1 MPELHVRDPDDSV
14 HSRVVDY
21 ARRNGRTVSEAVR
34 ELLARG
40 LEATSGQ
47 AIDAAAL
54 AQQLHARIA
63 ALDQRIPAT
72 KEYHRRMMMTMMEN
86 IMLTR
91 QIAALMKPEIVQK
104 AQQNARSAFE
114 QLSREGEV

>member
-40 LEATSGQ
+40 L
-47 AIDAAAL
+47 DASSAKPSMLPSWRSSCTRAL
-54 AQQLHARIA
+54 LRWISVS
-63 ALDQRIPAT
+63 
-72 KEYHRRMMMTMMEN
+72 RRPGPIT
-86 IMLTR
+86 
-91 QIAALMKPEIVQK
+91 A
-104 AQQNARSAFE
+104 
-114 QLSREGEV
+114 G